1 MQLRYGLLAELVAAP
16 GEGDALAAFLA
27 SARETAARE
36 EGTVTWSAFKLSD
49 TTYGIFDTF
58 ASEDD
63 RNAYLLCRTSQPCHA
78 SARSASLREP
88 RPGMGRSWTLGDRS
102 PPAHPRRGGASAGIT
117 VDSTIFPWTWPPASS
132 V

>member
-36 EGTVTWSAFKLSD
+36 EGTVTWYAFKLSD
-49 TTYGIFDTF
+49 TTYGIFDIF

-63 RNAYLLCRTSQPCHA
+63 RNAHLAGGIPVAL
-78 SARSASLREP
+78 ARR
-88 RPGMGRSWTLGDRS
+88 
-102 PPAHPRRGGASAGIT
+102 
-117 VDSTIFPWTWPPASS
+117 
-132 V
+132 

>member
-27 SARETAARE
+27 SARKTAARE
-36 EGTVTWSAFKLSD
+36 EGTITWYAFKPSD

-63 RNAYLLCRTSQPCHA
+63 RNARPAGGIPVALAAVASPLLA
-78 SARSASLREP
+78 AEP
-88 RPGMGRSWTLGDRS
+88 AVR
-102 PPAHPRRGGASAGIT
+102 AVNIVA
-117 VDSTIFPWTWPPASS
+117 VK
-132 V
+132 